1 MISVSGN
8 FSASNDPN
16 QLPHDANEV
25 LIKGAQ
31 AAAAGKTLGL
41 SEEETL
47 AAVSREYRRQQQR
60 AAYKNRNERQA
71 KWEQSQKTLADEG
84 FKVDNPDRDTV
95 DPNNLTEEQE
105 AFGLTDYESGFR
117 TDLDDDEANF
127 EPEERGT
134 RKYKSGATEELVNK
148 VRPEERPSFMPDT
161 APKSPL
167 KDALNLLRSGTSQF
181 GYSAVPGAADAEG
194 RIEQSL
200 GGYVEPTGE
209 VVPPIERDMQRAA
222 TIEMIKRDAALS
234 DPEVRQAND
243 FRAEAEAN
251 AIARDG
257 YTVNGAGAMADEAIG
272 RIAEIR
278 KLGGAGSLADAE
290 MAQVIRSGSSEDFP
304 DAVVRNGV
312 FFDPNTNN
320 PIAVQGPEV
329 PPAFRGANTP
339 NTAQTQNAPQA
350 QNAATWLQANL
361 PSPREGGRV
370 FNDYPQVDITLETTN
385 FAQRLR
391 ELKGFGLEN
400 VSPNIRSLGELDR
413 VIKYV
418 AAKAQEK
425 KKQLYRFDEA
435 TGKNVPSSQA
445 GAAEVMNLLRMN
457 QGDQQR
463 LANAFFQMGLS
474 SKPEQVASYESRAGG
489 PTKGITFGAAEAIDS
504 SAGQADVA
512 RIPKGSTINT
522 GSGRES
528 IVTLLSQLSDDVPG
542 AQKPF
547 FGQVAGEKPRVNRR
561 KPAGMGSGDELAA
574 RITLQARA
582 RAKKNQP
589 ADESR
594 IRQNVVKARLAEER
608 ESKDQSKTGRSDEYN
623 HRKSSA

>member
-1 MISVSGN
+1 MTQI
-8 FSASNDPN
+8 
-16 QLPHDANEV
+16 LT
-25 LIKGAQ
+25 I
-31 AAAAGKTLGL
+31 
-41 SEEETL
+41 
-47 AAVSREYRRQQQR
+47 
-60 AAYKNRNERQA
+60 
-71 KWEQSQKTLADEG
+71 QSQ
-84 FKVDNPDRDTV
+84 FK
-95 DPNNLTEEQE
+95 
-105 AFGLTDYESGFR
+105 GL
-117 TDLDDDEANF
+117 
-127 EPEERGT
+127 
-134 RKYKSGATEELVNK
+134 KCH
-148 VRPEERPSFMPDT
+148 
-161 APKSPL
+161 
-167 KDALNLLRSGTSQF
+167 LRS
-181 GYSAVPGAADAEG
+181 VE
-194 RIEQSL
+194 RIH
-200 GGYVEPTGE
+200 
-209 VVPPIERDMQRAA
+209 
-222 TIEMIKRDAALS
+222 
-234 DPEVRQAND
+234 
-243 FRAEAEAN
+243 
-251 AIARDG
+251 
-257 YTVNGAGAMADEAIG
+257 
-272 RIAEIR
+272 
-278 KLGGAGSLADAE
+278 
-290 MAQVIRSGSSEDFP
+290 
-304 DAVVRNGV
+304 
-312 FFDPNTNN
+312 
-320 PIAVQGPEV
+320 
-329 PPAFRGANTP
+329 P

-425 KKQLYRFDEA
+425 KKQLFRFDEA

-474 SKPEQVASYESRAGG
+474 SNPEQVASYESRSGG
-489 PTKGITFGAAEAIDS
+489 PTRGVTFGAAEAIDS

-547 FGQVAGEKPRVNRR
+547 FGQIAGEKPRINRR

-574 RITLQARA
+574 RITLQARS

-608 ESKDQSKTGRSDEYN
+608 ESKDQSKTSRSDEYN